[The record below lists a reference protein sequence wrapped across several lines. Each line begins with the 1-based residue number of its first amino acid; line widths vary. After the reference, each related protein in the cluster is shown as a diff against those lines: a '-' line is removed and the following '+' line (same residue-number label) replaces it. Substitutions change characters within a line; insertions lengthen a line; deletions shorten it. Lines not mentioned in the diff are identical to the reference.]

1 MAKSIGKF
9 AVNIG
14 ANTRGFSKG
23 LGRAS
28 MASRSF
34 GKSISGLAVKMAG
47 IAGAFLAARSAVR
60 AVGTQFDEVD
70 KIAKFAKQTGLATE
84 SIAAFGHAGALAGV
98 GTEQVNKGVQRMSRQ
113 IGEANMGIKTAARG
127 FEMLGLDTQ
136 ALANMSPEQQFGMI
150 ADKIK
155 AIKDPAERAAA
166 AYAIFGR
173 SGQDMIPM
181 LMGGSAAMN
190 EARKEAEA
198 LGMTF
203 SAVDAAKVEESNDAW
218 HRVKTAVSGVV
229 RMFTVHLAP
238 VLTNISTKFVEVAKV
253 IIGKVKEWAPAF
265 VAFGNVAIAMFNYV
279 FDAVSGVFSAIFGVI
294 SGNMGSA
301 LDFVVDSLISLEFNI
316 RNFESIA
323 TAAFLN
329 VAASAVGFGAEIQ
342 HFFTG
347 VLPALLGWFTKNW
360 TGIWHT
366 ALDFVLTGF
375 INLGQNIRNLFSAI
389 WQFMKTGEWEVA
401 FVPLTEGFRNMIQE
415 LPKIPKREIGPLEAG
430 LRDEAA
436 QIQAK
441 LDTDFAVFRDKRR
454 EELMGG
460 DKVEIK
466 KPEFSLPTGID
477 SKDSGGSADKAAAGG
492 IAALERG
499 SAGAFSAIAKQ
510 IRGAS
515 AERREQ
521 ENAEANKKTA
531 EATEAIAEHLKDNP
545 NMIGMSIP

>member
-203 SAVDAAKVEESNDAW
+203 SAVDAAKVEQSNDAW

-253 IIGKVKEWAPAF
+253 VVGKIKEWAPAILQY
-265 VAFGNVAIAMFNYV
+265 VNVSMALFSLLWES
-279 FDAVSGVFSAIFGVI
+279 VSSVFSSISGVI

>member
-203 SAVDAAKVEESNDAW
+203 SAVDAAKVEQSNDAW

>member
-28 MASRSF
+28 GMAGGFS
-34 GKSISGLAVKMAG
+34 KSIGGLAVKL
-47 IAGAFLAARSAVR
+47 AGAAAGFLALKKI
-60 AVGTQFDEVD
+60 VGSIASEFANID
-70 KIAKFAKQTGLATE
+70 KLAKTTAKLGVS
-84 SIAAFGHAGALAGV
+84 SIAALQGLRFAAQQTGADTNTLDMGLQRMTRRVAQAAQGGGEAVKALDELGLSAQGLNNMAPDEQFKAIADAMKEIKNPADQVRLTFALFDSEGV
-98 GTEQVNKGVQRMSRQ
+98 NLVNLLREGSGGVQSLV
-113 IGEANMGIKTAARG
+113 GEFDELGGAITA
-127 FEMLGLDTQ
+127 
-136 ALANMSPEQQFGMI
+136 I
-150 ADKIK
+150 
-155 AIKDPAERAAA
+155 
-166 AYAIFGR
+166 
-173 SGQDMIPM
+173 
-181 LMGGSAAMN
+181 
-190 EARKEAEA
+190 
-198 LGMTF
+198 
-203 SAVDAAKVEESNDAW
+203 DAAKVEQSNDAW
-218 HRVKTAVSGVV
+218 NRVKTAVSGVV

-253 IIGKVKEWAPAF
+253 IIAKVKEWAPAF
-265 VAFGNVAIAMFNYV
+265 VAFANVAIAMFNYV

-301 LDFVVDSLISLEFNI
+301 LDFVIDSLIGLEFNI

-323 TAAFLN
+323 AAAFLN
-329 VAASAVGFGAEIQ
+329 VAASAVGFGAAIK

-477 SKDSGGSADKAAAGG
+477 SKDGSGDKAAAGG

-515 AERREQ
+515 EKKVAADNKDANER
-521 ENAEANKKTA
+521 TA
-531 EATEAIAEHLKDNP
+531 EAAEAMAE
-545 NMIGMSIP
+545 GMAAQPTLAVGTI

>member
-253 IIGKVKEWAPAF
+253 VVGKIKEWAPAILQY
-265 VAFGNVAIAMFNYV
+265 VNVSMALFSLLWES
-279 FDAVSGVFSAIFGVI
+279 VSSVFSSISGVI

-389 WQFMKTGEWEVA
+389 WAFMKTGEWEVA